1 MGGTFPNPQPS
12 QNQQRENLRERFL
25 NVIRLAGYQDGA
37 PEKICSEWFDKYMEN
52 VPEFIKMMENYERN
66 DGDPD

>member
-1 MGGTFPNPQPS
+1 M
-12 QNQQRENLRERFL
+12 

>member
-12 QNQQRENLRERFL
+12 QNEQREHLRERFL
-25 NVIRLAGYQDGA
+25 NVIRMAGYRDGA
-37 PEKICSEWFDKYMEN
+37 PESICNEWFDKYMEN
-52 VPEFIKMMENYERN
+52 VPEFIKMMEDYERH